1 MSSLQVPAMR
11 VQHEL
16 EVKRSRFI
24 ATVGRADSR
33 AEADAFVAAVR
44 QQFPDATH
52 NAYAYIAGQPGS
64 TGDVACSDDGEVAG
78 TAGRPMLNLLQHS
91 GLAQIVAVVSRYY
104 GGTLLGTGG
113 LVRAYSDA
121 LKTALLA
128 LPTESCVAL
137 TRARIG
143 FDFAL
148 EAAVRRELARVAAE
162 VLQQDYRDTV
172 VLQIQ
177 LPVTAVKPLQQVL
190 QGLAKGKLDWQLEET
205 LSPD

>member
-1 MSSLQVPAMR
+1 MTSLLVPAAR
-11 VQHEL
+11 LQHEI

-24 ATVGRADSR
+24 ATVGRAANR
-33 AEADAFVAAVR
+33 EAAEAFITAVR
-44 QQFPDATH
+44 QQYPDATH

-91 GLAQIVAVVSRYY
+91 GLGEIVAVVSRYY

-113 LVRAYSDA
+113 LVRAYSDVLKAA
-121 LKTALLA
+121 LAQ
-128 LPTESCVAL
+128 LPTQACVTL
-137 TRARIG
+137 IMVRMV

-162 VLQQDYRDTV
+162 VLQQEYSDAVQLTLRLPISAAASV
-172 VLQIQ
+172 QQLLQS
-177 LPVTAVKPLQQVL
+177 LSKGRLQWQVL
-190 QGLAKGKLDWQLEET
+190 E
-205 LSPD
+205 PDDAG

>member
-24 ATVGRADSR
+24 ATVGRAGSR
-33 AEADAFVAAVR
+33 AEAEAFVAAVR

-137 TRARIG
+137 TRARIA

-162 VLQQDYRDTV
+162 VLQQDYRETV

-177 LPVTAVKPLQQVL
+177 LPVTAIEPLQQAL